1 MSRTGMWGLLAGLGF
16 LAVVV
21 AACGGSTSSSTG
33 PSSGGIGSGSSGA
46 VVQGQIRTRT
56 AAAGESAVV
65 VMLEKVL
72 GIGVAEAQPGAA
84 VPDGTIV
91 RLVPTGGGAILE
103 TPTTGGAFTFTNVL
117 PGAYTIEVV
126 GFTVASGPT
135 TLFVGAGDL
144 ANVTGTAFQDTIVL
158 TSAHVRAEQTTA
170 EDVLQNNAQ
179 VGHLINL
186 AKTAGVTADQ
196 VLALRLRGLGWGQIA
211 HTLGVH
217 PKNIGLGHEPSPAEI
232 ATFQASHGKGKGNAK
247 DNGKG
252 NAKGKGKKSKA

>member
-84 VPDGTIV
+84 VVPDGTIV

-158 TSAHVRAEQTTA
+158 TSAHVTAEQTTA
-170 EDVLQNNAQ
+170 ENVLQNNAQ

-186 AKTAGVTADQ
+186 AKAAGVTADE

-232 ATFQASHGKGKGNAK
+232 ATFQGSHGKGKGNV
-247 DNGKG
+247 KG
-252 NAKGKGKKSKA
+252 NGKGKGKKSKA